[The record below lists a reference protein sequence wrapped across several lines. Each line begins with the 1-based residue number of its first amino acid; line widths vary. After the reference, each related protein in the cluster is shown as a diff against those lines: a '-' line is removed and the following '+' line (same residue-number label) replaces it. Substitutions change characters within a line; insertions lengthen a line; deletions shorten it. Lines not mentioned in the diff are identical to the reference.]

1 MPAYEMRI
9 SDWSSYVCSSDLFA
23 CRLSTPA
30 AMRRLLYAALIFALL
45 GPMPGTVMR
54 FPEADLTQ
62 SVAARLIAFAPSAS
76 GMLRFV
82 RGWHLVSPHSR
93 FGGFST
99 LARTKTEAGD
109 WESTRL
115 TSSP

>member
-1 MPAYEMRI
+1 
-9 SDWSSYVCSSDLFA
+9 
-23 CRLSTPA
+23 
-30 AMRRLLYAALIFALL
+30 MRRILYAALSFARL

-62 SVAARLIAFAPSAS
+62 SVAARPIAFAPSAS

-82 RGWHLVSPHSR
+82 RGWHLVCPHSR

-99 LARTKTEAGD
+99 LARTRTEAGAD
-109 WESTRL
+109 RFQLIGDNGYATRLTLDSRGDRKSTRL
-115 TSSP
+115 NSSH